1 MAKLYFRYAAMS
13 AGKSTQLLQI
23 DHNYR
28 ENAQSTMLWTAGVDD
43 RYGRGYI
50 TSRLGPQ
57 RPALLFDA
65 KTAFAQE
72 LDWAVSCVLI
82 DEAQFLSVGQVQELH
97 AWAHRHDVPVMCF
110 GLRSTFQGLPFE
122 GSAALLA
129 LADDLEELKTVC
141 LCGKKAT
148 MNIRLDER
156 GHRERRGAVVGIGGN
171 DRYRSV
177 CARCFYAPS
186 GDEMT
191 EREGAGHGLP

>member
-28 ENAQSTMLWTAGVDD
+28 ENGQSTMLWTAGVDD
-43 RYGRGYI
+43 RHGRGFI

-65 KTAFAQE
+65 NTVFAVA
-72 LDWAVSCVLI
+72 LDWSVSCVLI
-82 DEAQFLSVGQVQELH
+82 DEAQFLNVNQVQELH
-97 AWAHRHDVPVMCF
+97 AWAHRYDVPVMCF

-129 LADDLEELKTVC
+129 LADDLEEIKTVC

-156 GHRERRGAVVGIGGN
+156 GHRERRGAVVAIGGS

-177 CARCFYAPS
+177 CARCFYCPP
-186 GDEMT
+186 GEEVTD
-191 EREGAGHGLP
+191 REGAGDAVP